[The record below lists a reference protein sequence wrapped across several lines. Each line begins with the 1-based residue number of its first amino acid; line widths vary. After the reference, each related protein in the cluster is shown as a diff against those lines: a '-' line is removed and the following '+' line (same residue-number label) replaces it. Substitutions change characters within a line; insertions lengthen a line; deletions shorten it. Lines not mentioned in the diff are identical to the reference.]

1 MFFIPLLHLHLL
13 IYSIYFSIHKYS
25 TSYRPYID
33 PTLNFFQHSFVNS
46 ETIHHHHHHHISTVF
61 APPPPPPYFYCFPS
75 TTTTTFLLF
84 SFHHHHHH
92 RHISIV
98 FPQKAKEAKLRPKRP
113 NSRRET
119 IEMWRWRWWC
129 GKKTIEMWRW
139 RWWCG
144 KKTIE
149 MWWWWWWCR
158 ENNRNVK
165 CNLGSILSFLI
176 CPPAAE
182 HTLQRNMKENSR
194 RGLKTNTKGLA
205 CLQEKAWKL

>member
-46 ETIHHHHHHHISTVF
+46 ETIHHHHHLHISTVF

-98 FPQKAKEAKLRPKRP
+98 FPQKAKEAKIRPKRP
-113 NSRRET
+113 NSRRGNNRNVAVAVVV
-119 IEMWRWRWWC
+119 W
-129 GKKTIEMWRW
+129 K
-139 RWWCG
+139 
-144 KKTIE
+144 
-149 MWWWWWWCR
+149 
-158 ENNRNVK
+158 ENNRNV
-165 CNLGSILSFLI
+165 
-176 CPPAAE
+176 AV
-182 HTLQRNMKENSR
+182 TVVVWKENNR
-194 RGLKTNTKGLA
+194 NVVVVVVVVV
-205 CLQEKAWKL
+205 